1 MTITIPNPINAVKSA
16 KIKKVAIDMI
26 RAELQIIRRNRG
38 KARVRLYE
46 SRGNDENAAQA
57 LRDSIAMI
65 KLGEE
70 TIDRLKVA

>member
-16 KIKKVAIDMI
+16 EIKRNAIDMI
-26 RAELQIIRRNRG
+26 RAELHIVYRNRG

-70 TIDRLKVA
+70 TIERLKVA